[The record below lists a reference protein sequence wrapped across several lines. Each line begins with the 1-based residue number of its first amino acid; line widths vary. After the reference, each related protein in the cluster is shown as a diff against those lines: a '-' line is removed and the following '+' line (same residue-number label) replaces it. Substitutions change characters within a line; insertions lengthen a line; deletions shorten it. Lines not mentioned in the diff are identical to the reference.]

1 MKEGA
6 ERRLVAESGGMY
18 GGAHNNTQLE
28 EGSAAK
34 LSGPGSPQ
42 LVLLYL
48 ICYKVAKTFRLLGYD
63 ELENT
68 FLRSSSSVRR
78 YK

>member
-1 MKEGA
+1 MRRQAVCAAGQLNRAAVKEGA

-34 LSGPGSPQ
+34 LSGPGSPAACSFVFNM
-42 LVLLYL
+42 L
-48 ICYKVAKTFRLLGYD
+48 
-63 ELENT
+63 
-68 FLRSSSSVRR
+68 
-78 YK
+78 